1 MIRHVDSHGVS
12 LAVPL
17 CKILYGIAENL
28 PDIEVVFPLE
38 TVDVPLAESDEVS
51 LLTVSAQTQQEVLPV
66 LAAARALEAGDELL
80 PDGGVHQLGLARGG
94 KMLTRLQAVGEG
106 DHLVIILVPQNRS
119 ILTVP
124 DIINYFNQVFNPLS
138 AIWVDKKL
146 PLALRD
152 IFGDSFDPLPGSPA
166 DDPLPL
172 VPDEPLLEPGDVHL
186 ANGVLI
192 QELFCHL
199 LALELLIRKTLIS
212 QSKHGCSVALL

>member
-17 CKILYGIAENL
+17 KIFYGIAENL

-80 PDGGVHQLGLARGG
+80 PDGGVHQLGLTRGG

-106 DHLVIILVPQNRS
+106 DHLVIILVPVN
-119 ILTVP
+119 
-124 DIINYFNQVFNPLS
+124 N
-138 AIWVDKKL
+138 
-146 PLALRD
+146 
-152 IFGDSFDPLPGSPA
+152 
-166 DDPLPL
+166 
-172 VPDEPLLEPGDVHL
+172 
-186 ANGVLI
+186 
-192 QELFCHL
+192 
-199 LALELLIRKTLIS
+199 IS
-212 QSKHGCSVALL
+212 LYIVIV